1 MFCLFE
7 SLQSNSCYNSGRA
20 VSTKSSFFQNEPNP
34 LRAAPQRRGDVRGCS
49 RASRDSTFVRFCR
62 CLAVAVAASAAK
74 APAGAEAAAVRTPQ
88 WARGSGAA
96 AAGAGGRCAAGLGG
110 AGESGEAGDEGAPLY
125 KGEHIT

>member
-1 MFCLFE
+1 MRC
-7 SLQSNSCYNSGRA
+7 SGSRA
-20 VSTKSSFFQNEPNP
+20 VSTKSSFFQNRI
-34 LRAAPQRRGDVRGCS
+34 LYAPPIPDEATKVRGCS

-74 APAGAEAAAVRTPQ
+74 APAGAAAAAVRTPQ

-125 KGEHIT
+125 NGEHIT